1 MANNYTTNA
10 PTTFEFQGDNVGA
23 GTIPLTYDIVIT
35 PSSTHVVQ
43 ASDFFIGNAL
53 GATGQLPIEVATVS
67 FADSA
72 TPLTP
77 SNKVIATVTLAQWY
91 TMGGLPATIE
101 VDIDGKASAFVEG
114 RLSFT
119 GVVNVIGSQDAKFVI
134 TGTNST
140 TISEATASSVK
151 THTIRQDIPKNTKSL
166 VAKFQINANTAG
178 TGFYSSLPKYE
189 IISNNPSRW
198 SSKVTSLLYGSH
210 NVYTKTPTSNA
221 ASNSIDGRI
230 TRYEVEFYYDIGDS
244 EVALLE
250 GESIVFTQPTE
261 TLWSTLDPVVSIDKI
276 RYSNYK
282 NQGILPSRNT
292 NLLLNV
298 FGSSQATY
306 DILVIDDNGL
316 SYDFALDTFTSAL
329 TKSSEQ
335 TINLRLQAFFEN
347 PFATTSNNHII
358 AVPAYNE
365 KVELSKFITTTV
377 TPTGTTKTT
386 RIRPGDTTDPYVIT
400 LNQFGEVDF
409 TVNVTP
415 ATDGVAATT
424 ASLLSFLNKTP
435 LSYPTIFNPTD
446 FPLLSTT
453 NNSYFNISTPLSYSV
468 TDTVDGAFSGTAM
481 VMDTDHTTKKVVVG
495 DTVTGTNVASDT
507 VVTAVNVG
515 SNLKAYTLSKSPSAE
530 VADTATITFTR
541 NVGISRQ
548 PSATDFLCSITNAY
562 YLANSPRST
571 VTEATTNSTVVQ
583 ISSQSSSISNGM
595 TVQGDSIVGYPTVI
609 SGGGGY
615 NLVLSSFQTL
625 PSGELLTFSNA
636 MSDYEIVDINITGA
650 GTTGCKLNVEGYV
663 NRVGYADII
672 EGLTLQNF
680 ITSYVAPVATALTAT
695 CPRGSSVKIFPLATS
710 HTSVLT
716 IAAVAGSGR
725 SAAASATISSDGSYL
740 LYLAPTTGTTETITY
755 TVSDGINTSA
765 AANIVV
771 TLT

>member
-10 PTTFEFQGDNVGA
+10 PTTLEFQGDSVGA

-43 ASDFFIGNAL
+43 AADFFIGNAL
-53 GATGQLPIEVATVS
+53 GATGQLPIEVTAVS
-67 FADSA
+67 FADTS
-72 TPLTP
+72 TPLTL
-77 SNKVIATVTLAQWY
+77 SNKVVATVTLAQWY
-91 TMGGLPATIE
+91 TMGGSPETIE
-101 VDIDGKASAFVEG
+101 VDIDGKASAYRPT

-134 TGTNST
+134 AGSDST
-140 TISEATASSVK
+140 TVSETTASSVK
-151 THTIRQDIPKNTKSL
+151 THSIRQDIPTNTKSL
-166 VAKFQINANTAG
+166 VTKFQINANTAG
-178 TGFYSSLPKYE
+178 TGFYPSLPKYE
-189 IISNNPSRW
+189 IISNDPSRW

-210 NVYTKTPTSNA
+210 NVYTKAPTNNA
-221 ASNSIDGRI
+221 ASNSIDGKI
-230 TRYEVEFYYDIGDS
+230 VAYEVEFYYDIGDS
-244 EVALLE
+244 EVALSE
-250 GESIVFTQPTE
+250 GESIIFTQPTE
-261 TLWSTLDPVVSIDKI
+261 TLWSTLTPVVSIDKI

-306 DILVIDDNGL
+306 DILVMDDNGL
-316 SYDFALDTFTSAL
+316 SYDFALDTFTRAL

-335 TINLRLQAFFEN
+335 TINLGSPA
-347 PFATTSNNHII
+347 FATTSNNHII

-365 KVELSKFITTTV
+365 KAALAKYLTTTV
-377 TPTGTTKTT
+377 TPTGSTKTT
-386 RIRPGDTTDPYVIT
+386 TDGTSTAPHVIT

-409 TVNVTP
+409 TANVTP
-415 ATDGVAATT
+415 ATYGVAATT
-424 ASLLSFLNKTP
+424 ATLLSFLNKKP

-446 FPLLSTT
+446 FPLLSTA
-453 NNSYFNISTPLSYSV
+453 NNSYFNISTPLSYTVNGVVSSV
-468 TDTVDGAFSGTAM
+468 STVTITLAVTAASL
-481 VMDTDHTTKKVVVG
+481 KLQVG
-495 DTVTGTNVASDT
+495 DSVTGTNVGAARTIVTIADPDANVIVLSGVDGT
-507 VVTAVNVG
+507 VSG
-515 SNLKAYTLSKSPSAE
+515 TL
-530 VADTATITFTR
+530 VFTR

-548 PSATDFLCSITNAY
+548 PLATDFLCSITGGY
-562 YLANSPRST
+562 YLANTPHSIT
-571 VTEATTNSTVVQ
+571 TEATTNSTTVQ
-583 ISSQSSSISNGM
+583 ISSQGSSIYNGM
-595 TVQGDSIVGYPTVI
+595 TVQGNSIVGYPTVV
-609 SGGGGY
+609 SGGGSN

-663 NRVGYADII
+663 NRVGHANITESLI
-672 EGLTLQNF
+672 LQNF

-695 CPRGSSVKIFPLATS
+695 CPRGSSVKISPLATS

-725 SAAASATISSDGSYL
+725 SAAASATISDDGSYL